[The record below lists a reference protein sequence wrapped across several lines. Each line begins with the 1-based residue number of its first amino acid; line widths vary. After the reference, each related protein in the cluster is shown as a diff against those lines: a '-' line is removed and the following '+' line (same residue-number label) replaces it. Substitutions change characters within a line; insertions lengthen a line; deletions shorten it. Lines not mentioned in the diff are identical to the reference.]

1 MTPAVDIALR
11 PVQEGDLP
19 AMFTHQDDPI
29 ANEMAAFEARPHAEF
44 MAHWTRIL
52 ADDTALARAIV
63 VDDEVVGT
71 IMCWKDGFD
80 RNVGYWLGR
89 AYWGRGYASRALA
102 LLVDEVT
109 DRPLIAH
116 VADTNIGSR
125 RVLEHN
131 GFRRI
136 GGAEVDGVREST
148 YRLG

>member
-1 MTPAVDIALR
+1 
-11 PVQEGDLP
+11 
-19 AMFTHQDDPI
+19 
-29 ANEMAAFEARPHAEF
+29 

-52 ADDTALARAIV
+52 ADDTAVARAIV

-71 IMCWKDGFD
+71 IMCWIEGDD
-80 RNVGYWLGR
+80 RKVGYWLGR
-89 AYWGRGYASRALA
+89 AYWGQGYASRALA
-102 LLVDEVT
+102 LLLDEVT

-131 GFRRI
+131 GFRRV